1 MIQGNIT
8 YNNHNSKITSIIM
21 IIIIIIIIIIIKIPL
36 NHQPT
41 MINCLFRA
49 DVNILNCNAWYN
61 MLCLHSIGCIV
72 FRGQAGIRFIHRPQG
87 LPGCILQGRPSPPA
101 RGRGKAYGL
110 RWGTSVS
117 DRQSRASCAEAEGW
131 GDVQWPTLRG
141 DGTGR
146 ACHRSGSHAAREAPT
161 LATVFH

>member
-1 MIQGNIT
+1 
-8 YNNHNSKITSIIM
+8 M

-117 DRQSRASCAEAEGW
+117 DRQSRASCAEAQGW
-131 GDVQWPTLRG
+131 MGLVG
-141 DGTGR
+141 GGR
-146 ACHRSGSHAAREAPT
+146 RSGVTCRQGGSRSRHYMPPLWPGVTCQCACARRDLPVCFPEV
-161 LATVFH
+161 L